1 MMRRAFVTALTA
13 LTLLIVPTGALA
25 AKQPANLAPY
35 FNDYLVCFSGH
46 VYTDFVDPD
55 GNDEYMNVAMAVYRP
70 HVGDWTYVWMT
81 NTGRTTHGVFWWTK
95 LSDHG
100 IDPAHVTWYAFSAT
114 DQDGV
119 WSGWTYADSRC
130 TVQSPTAA
138 SLDDRITAPDRLAG

>member
-100 IDPAHVTWYAFSAT
+100 IDPRTSPGTRSARPT
-114 DQDGV
+114 RTVCGPDGRMPTRAAR
-119 WSGWTYADSRC
+119 SSR
-130 TVQSPTAA
+130 
-138 SLDDRITAPDRLAG
+138 